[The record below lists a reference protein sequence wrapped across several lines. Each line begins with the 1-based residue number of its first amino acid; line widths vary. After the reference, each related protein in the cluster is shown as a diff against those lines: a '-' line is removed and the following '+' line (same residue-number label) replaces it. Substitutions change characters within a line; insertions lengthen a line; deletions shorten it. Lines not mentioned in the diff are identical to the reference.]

1 VQFTESEQFYT
12 TFVKQETQKIINAM
26 KQRQT
31 IIITLAVVVVLLLLF
46 GSRMFY
52 VIKPGERAVLFK
64 TLTGELRKDDVMG
77 TGFKIVAPWNSLY
90 KYDVKEQKS
99 EETMDVLDKNG
110 LSINVDVTV
119 RFNPIYTRIGYL
131 HETFGTNYV
140 NNLVV
145 PEVRSTVRQVTGRYT
160 AEEIYSTKRS
170 EVEAAIIEET
180 AIILEKNNID
190 MNALLIRSIGLP
202 PDIKKAIESKLTR
215 EQEALAMQYVNERE
229 RLEAER
235 KLIEA
240 EGIANYNRTISA
252 SLTDRILTQK
262 GIDATLSLAESPNA
276 KIVVVGAGDSGLPL
290 ILGNY

>member
-1 VQFTESEQFYT
+1 M
-12 TFVKQETQKIINAM
+12 AM
-26 KQRQT
+26 KQKQT
-31 IIITLAVVVVLLLLF
+31 IIISLAVIIVLLLLF

-52 VIKPGERAVLFK
+52 IIRPGERAVIFK
-64 TLTGELRKDDVMG
+64 TITGVLVKDNIVG
-77 TGFKIVAPWNSLY
+77 TGLKAIAPWNSLY

-99 EETMDVLDKNG
+99 EETMDVLSKNG
-110 LSINVDVTV
+110 LSINVDITV
-119 RFNPIYTRIGYL
+119 RFNPTYDRIGYL
-131 HETFGTNYV
+131 HEIFGTNYV
-140 NNLVV
+140 SRLVI

-170 EVEAAIIEET
+170 EVEASIIEET
-180 AIILEKNNID
+180 GIILKNNNIE
-190 MNALLIRSIGLP
+190 MKALLIRSIGLP

-215 EQEALAMQYVNERE
+215 EQEALAMIYVNDRE

-240 EGIANYNRTISA
+240 EGIANYNREISA

-262 GIDATLSLAESPNA
+262 GIDATLKLAESPNA
-276 KIVVVGAGDSGLPL
+276 KIVIVGSGENGLPL

>member
-1 VQFTESEQFYT
+1 M
-12 TFVKQETQKIINAM
+12 AM

-31 IIITLAVVVVLLLLF
+31 IIITLAVIIVLLLIF

-52 VIKPGERAVLFK
+52 IIRPGERAVIFN
-64 TLTGELRKDDVMG
+64 TLTGVLDNENIVG
-77 TGFKIVAPWNSLY
+77 TGLRAIAPWNTLY
-90 KYDVKEQKS
+90 KYDVKEQKA

-119 RFNPIYTRIGYL
+119 RFNPAYDRIGYL
-131 HETFGTNYV
+131 HEVFGANYV
-140 NNLVV
+140 NRLVI

-160 AEEIYSTKRS
+160 AEEIYSTMRS
-170 EVEAAIIEET
+170 EVERAIIDET
-180 AIILEKNNID
+180 ALILGKNNIE
-190 MNALLIRSIGLP
+190 MKALLIRSIGLP

-215 EQEALAMQYVNERE
+215 EQEALAMRYINERE

-240 EGIANYNRTISA
+240 EGIANYNRMISA

-262 GIDATLSLAESPNA
+262 GIDATLKLAESPNA
-276 KIVVVGAGDSGLPL
+276 KIVIVGSGDNGLPL

>member
-1 VQFTESEQFYT
+1 
-12 TFVKQETQKIINAM
+12 M
-26 KQRQT
+26 KKRQT
-31 IIITLAVVVVLLLLF
+31 LVVTVAVIVILLLIF

-52 VIKPGERAVLFK
+52 IIRPGERAVIFK
-64 TLTGELRKDDVMG
+64 TITGVLDKDNIVG
-77 TGFKIVAPWNSLY
+77 TGLKAIAPWNSLY

-110 LSINVDVTV
+110 LSVNVDVTV
-119 RFNPIYTRIGYL
+119 RFNPVYDRIGYL
-131 HETFGTNYV
+131 HETFGVNYV
-140 NNLVV
+140 SRLVV

-170 EVEAAIIEET
+170 EVEASIIEET
-180 AIILEKNNID
+180 AIILRKNNID
-190 MNALLIRSIGLP
+190 MRALLIRSIGLP

-215 EQEALAMQYVNERE
+215 EQEALAMKYVNERE
-229 RLEAER
+229 KLEAER

-262 GIDATLSLAESPNA
+262 GIDATLKLAESPNS
-276 KIVVVGAGDSGLPL
+276 KIVVVGSGDKGLPL
-290 ILGNY
+290 ILGNQ